1 MPPIS
6 ISPLY
11 LCEYLWAIWLVV
23 WLAWAFQSKQTQQR
37 EGIASRLLYAVPA
50 WAAMYLM
57 FDGRKLQPWWYDEVF
72 AYKPWVGWLGVA
84 IVVLGFAIALWARAM
99 LGSNWSGTV
108 TIKVGHELVRTGPY
122 RWVRH
127 PIYTGL
133 IVAASGTLLARDEW
147 RGVAAIVLLWLSF
160 TIKRLKEEEFMRQ
173 TFGAQYTDYSRTTG
187 AIFPALL
194 RRGS

>member
-1 MPPIS
+1 VFV
-6 ISPLY
+6 SPLY
-11 LCEYLWAIWLVV
+11 ICEYLWGAWLVV
-23 WLAWAFQSKQTQQR
+23 WIAWAFQSKRTLQR
-37 EGIASRLLYAVPA
+37 EGVGSRVSYAILG

-57 FDGRKLQPWWYDEVF
+57 FDGRNLQGWWHEAVF
-72 AYKPWVGWLGVA
+72 PYKEWIGGLGVA
-84 IVVLGFAIALWARAM
+84 IAVVGFAITFWARAI

-133 IVAASGTLLARDEW
+133 IVAACGTLLARDEW
-147 RGVAAIVLLWLSF
+147 RGVASIVLLWLSF

-173 TFGAQYTDYSRTTG
+173 TFGAQYAEYSQTTG
-187 AIFPALL
+187 AIFPALM
-194 RRGS
+194 RRGT